1 MEKPAIKTAVDLT
14 HLKDKTNFNLK
25 MFMNFILLGA
35 CVVPGAVIG
44 NHCTVLDENSILNR
58 ESFNPEIPKCQ
69 NVVEGHYSFNA
80 KFVTQNLRLL
90 QRFSF
95 Q

>member
-1 MEKPAIKTAVDLT
+1 
-14 HLKDKTNFNLK
+14 
-25 MFMNFILLGA
+25 MNFILLGA

-80 KFVTQNLRLL
+80 KFVTQNLRLYKGSHFNETIL
-90 QRFSF
+90 FCSIFPIINLLSQVC
-95 Q
+95 QNYEP